1 LEWCVLWDRTSG
13 ESLRLLCVRG
23 ARRDGAASR
32 RQLADDESEREKA
45 AGQLCGLCL
54 EALLSRFLH
63 NVCADN

>member
-1 LEWCVLWDRTSG
+1 M
-13 ESLRLLCVRG
+13 LCVRG